1 MQLYEIPAALRTPL
15 DALDGEQDIQNDN
28 EILNELQPQEKEQS
42 EEFIKNVALYL
53 LEIQAEQNQIKEQ
66 MARLKKRLERETI
79 RYERVE
85 ASLLKEMI
93 QSDTKRLK
101 TPLVTVGIRKSEGTE
116 IYSEN
121 DLPREF
127 FAEKV
132 TYSPDKA
139 KIKEM
144 LKEGVVIPGARLEER
159 LNINIK

>member
-85 ASLLKEMI
+85 AALLKEMI

-116 IYSEN
+116 IYSE
-121 DLPREF
+121 EF